1 MSLVSDLVTRLLS
14 DSCLAGRAVSAV
26 WLFGSFAR
34 GEERDDSD
42 VDLAILC
49 EPALG
54 LDRMVLMDRLGLAA
68 GRDVDVI
75 DLKTAPG
82 SLAWEIV
89 TTGRIVAELDEVTVE
104 DFVRR
109 ARWAAEDDEQRA
121 RNILEAQLGRR
132 PGASS

>member
-1 MSLVSDLVTRLLS
+1 
-14 DSCLAGRAVSAV
+14 
-26 WLFGSFAR
+26 
-34 GEERDDSD
+34 
-42 VDLAILC
+42 
-49 EPALG
+49 
-54 LDRMVLMDRLGLAA
+54 
-68 GRDVDVI
+68 VDVI